1 LECIRDDA
9 GLKPAWL
16 KLEITD
22 TALLNND
29 HAALQALL
37 RLRDMGSASIVRA
50 IAQLGESLNLKVPA
64 EGVETAEQLSFIR
77 AHGCD
82 YIQGFLTGRPV
93 DTQQLDRLARH
104 EILPS

>member
-1 LECIRDDA
+1 MAQL
-9 GLKPAWL
+9 LKNHLGETPLFLAIE
-16 KLEITD
+16 KGN
-22 TALLNND
+22 TA
-29 HAALQALL
+29 
-37 RLRDMGSASIVRA
+37 IVRA